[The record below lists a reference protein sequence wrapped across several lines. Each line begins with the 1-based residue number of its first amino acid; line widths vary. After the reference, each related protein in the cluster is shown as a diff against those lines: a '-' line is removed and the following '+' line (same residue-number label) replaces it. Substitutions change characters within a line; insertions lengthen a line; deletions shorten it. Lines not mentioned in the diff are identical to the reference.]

1 MDAIQSSQKAF
12 NSLDQEGRAIIRKFD
27 AHQDEARLIMVERQ
41 HKYGPH
47 NISAMGF
54 DGVMVRMNDKFARLR
69 QGLATHGDESVA
81 DTLYDLANYALI
93 ALMVYE
99 GTWPKAKPEDEIE
112 QILSRIAREKER
124 LEALGYYA
132 GKYEINP

>member
-1 MDAIQSSQKAF
+1 MDAIQKARTIF
-12 NSLDQEGRAIIRKFD
+12 NGLDAESRAIIRKFD

-54 DGVMVRMNDKFARLR
+54 DGVIVRMNDKFARLR

-81 DTLYDLANYALI
+81 DTLYDIANYALI
-93 ALMVYE
+93 GLMVHE
-99 GTWPKAKPEDEIE
+99 GTWPKAAPDQE
-112 QILSRIAREKER
+112 
-124 LEALGYYA
+124 LEALIQQKA
-132 GKYEINP
+132 AIEARLMELQNV

>member
-1 MDAIQSSQKAF
+1 MDAIQKARTIF
-12 NSLDQEGRAIIRKFD
+12 GELDPEGRAIIRKFD

-69 QGLATHGDESVA
+69 QGLARCGVKWQLIQVKLE
-81 DTLYDLANYALI
+81 DLI
-93 ALMVYE
+93 
-99 GTWPKAKPEDEIE
+99 K
-112 QILSRIAREKER
+112 
-124 LEALGYYA
+124 
-132 GKYEINP
+132 